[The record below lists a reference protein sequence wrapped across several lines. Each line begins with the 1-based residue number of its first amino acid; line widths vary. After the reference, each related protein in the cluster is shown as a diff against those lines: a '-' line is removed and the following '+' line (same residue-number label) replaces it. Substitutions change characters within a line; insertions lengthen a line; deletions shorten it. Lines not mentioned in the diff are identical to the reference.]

1 MNLIKIPS
9 KKYAKQSLLTLYG
22 INHSTANKII
32 GIFRL
37 HPRAL
42 DTYLRRKRLA
52 SLINDTLTSLRIN
65 FRLRLIIFSRICLL
79 IATSTYRGLRMLQG
93 LPTRGQRTH
102 ANGKT
107 LKKLK
112 ISGKFFPFK
121 VKLRKISQ
129 EKSFKKKK
137 DNSKTKAKGIIKNK
151 PKMTSK
157 QKAKQKAKNKAKVKA
172 KKKANK

>member
-52 SLINDTLTSLRIN
+52 SLVNDTLTSLRIN

-79 IATSTYRGLRMLQG
+79 IATSTYRGLRMVQG

-121 VKLRKISQ
+121 LKIRKKI
-129 EKSFKKKK
+129 EKIQKK
-137 DNSKTKAKGIIKNK
+137 SLKNK
-151 PKMTSK
+151 KIIQQKQKQKLTSK

-172 KKKANK
+172 KKKKR